1 VVFDV
6 MYRLL
11 RHLYGEQHVTYASNF
26 TDIDDK
32 IINRARER
40 GVAPMELANGVIES
54 FHASM
59 DKLNVLR
66 PNIEP
71 RVSGFI
77 GQIVAMVDALVEK
90 GYAYVT
96 PGGDVMYD
104 TVKFPAFGEL
114 ARRKLDEQRHGERV
128 AVDNEKKNP
137 NDFVLWKANAKSA
150 AKLEQAFLPKDFCAK
165 HFDAAGRPGWHI
177 ECSAM
182 SRELLGDTFDIHG
195 GGEDLQFPHHS
206 CEIAQ
211 TEALTHQPMCDC
223 WMHVAFI
230 TVGGKRMGKSE
241 GNFTTI
247 KDALAKYSPEAIR
260 LWLLQTHYRKP
271 VDFSDE
277 ALEAAENRISKMY
290 RILLRLGVDLTEEK
304 PDVIG
309 FSEEFLKC
317 LSTDLDTSNA
327 QATLNIRLGM
337 LATLEYESEEK
348 MKIISEI
355 KFMAD
360 MLGILREKPS
370 TYLGIMEDVDYLK
383 IEALT
388 TMRNE
393 ARAKKDWKESDRLR
407 DELLAQGIILED
419 KPDGTTTWRRK

>member
-1 VVFDV
+1 

-247 KDALAKYSPEAIR
+247 KDALSKYSPEAIR

-271 VDFSDE
+271 VDFSEEALRAAQRRIERLYVLLDEYEQKEGYPTGFIE
-277 ALEAAENRISKMY
+277 ALE
-290 RILLRLGVDLTEEK
+290 D
-304 PDVIG
+304 D
-309 FSEEFLKC
+309 
-317 LSTDLDTSNA
+317 LSTSKALAFLDGHDSDHYLQSMGN
-327 QATLNIRLGM
+327 L
-337 LATLEYESEEK
+337 
-348 MKIISEI
+348 
-355 KFMAD
+355 
-360 MLGILREKPS
+360 LGILQNSPREFLIKKKNNPAIDEVTHS
-370 TYLGIMEDVDYLK
+370 L
-383 IEALT
+383 IEA
-388 TMRNE
+388 RNA
-393 ARAKKDWKESDRLR
+393 ARTAKDWKESDRLR